1 MFLHRWYNA
10 GMFFRHWRHL
20 DVFPPLVTLKF
31 FSLPLRHEHV
41 FPLFVTLV
49 RFPAL
54 GDAWT
59 FSPPSMTLASFPAFN
74 DAPHFFF
81 FDFLSSLS
89 CFSRWYIFF
98 FHRRSVR
105 SRGSSRCHKCY
116 NKESDGP
123 ACSTKDPE
131 WSRMHG
137 CVIQCCMG
145 GTNRD
150 LSVVG
155 TSFTGVQDS
164 THRRVP
170 HHRELYDKGQKKLPS
185 TLLPDDGL
193 WFYV

>member
-31 FSLPLRHEHV
+31 FLSLYDTGMFSRSLWLLFV
-41 FPLFVTLV
+41 FPPLVTLEL
-49 RFPAL
+49 FPRP
-54 GDAWT
+54 AWHLQV
-59 FSPPSMTLASFPAFN
+59 FPPLTTL
-74 DAPHFFF
+74 HTFFF

-89 CFSRWYIFF
+89 CFSRWYIFS

-116 NKESDGP
+116 NKEPDGP

-150 LSVVG
+150 LSMVG